1 MKKILFLI
9 VTVLLVVEFRHHPL
23 LEPYTKKISALVSK
37 QAQKT
42 VGISNFPEL
51 LTDLK
56 SLESIIS
63 PHEFSFVIEKI
74 SHHKQAKLFYGK
86 QCINI
91 ELSHMVLTRYAMKKT
106 CSILEGYISSS
117 T

>member
-9 VTVLLVVEFRHHPL
+9 VTILLIVEFRHHPL
-23 LEPYTKKISALVSK
+23 LEPYAKKLTALASK
-37 QAQKT
+37 QAQET
-42 VGISNFPEL
+42 IGISNFPEL

-74 SHHKQAKLFYGK
+74 SDNKQAKLFYGK
-86 QCINI
+86 QCRNI
-91 ELSHMVLTRYAMKKT
+91 ELSHMILTRYAMKKT
-106 CSILEGYISSS
+106 CNILVGHISSS